1 MRNHIIKN
9 KMDPQVSI
17 VIVNWNVKNEL
28 RNCLESI
35 RKNISGIAYEIIV
48 VDNDSGDGSIE
59 MVKKE
64 YPDAILITN
73 KQNLGYG
80 RANNQGIRVAHGE
93 FVLIL
98 NPDTI
103 VLPGTVEK
111 MLKFMEENPDVGA
124 CGPLILGNDYK
135 PSHPVIYDPTVWEL
149 FGNDTFLR
157 KLFPKLCSP
166 LYGQPNRIK
175 RVPRL
180 SGCFFLAR
188 LKALKM
194 VGLFD
199 ERIFLFYEDADLFSQ
214 LRRNGWCM
222 YYLPEISILHLHS
235 KSVSHFSLFQKEV
248 FVRQGSLIY
257 FRNRYGFIPS
267 LFLKGF
273 LISSYLLYLV
283 TLEML
288 FLVSMKRIHKDRIS
302 FYRDLLKLT
311 YRSLFGRD

>member
-1 MRNHIIKN
+1 ML
-9 KMDPQVSI
+9 DLSI
-17 VIVNWNVKNEL
+17 VIVSWNVKEEL

-48 VDNDSGDGSIE
+48 VDNNSGDGSVE

-64 YPDAILITN
+64 YPEAILITN
-73 KQNLGYG
+73 KGNLGYG
-80 RANNQGIRVAHGE
+80 RANNQGIKVAKGK
-93 FVLIL
+93 FILIL

-103 VLPGTVEK
+103 VLSGAVGE
-111 MLKFMEENPDVGA
+111 MCRFLEENHSVGA
-124 CGPLILGNDYK
+124 CGPKILDSDFK
-135 PSHPVIYDPTVWEL
+135 PFHPVIYDPTIWEL

-166 LYGQPNRIK
+166 LYRQPNRIK
-175 RVPRL
+175 RVHRL

-188 LKALKM
+188 IKALKM
-194 VGLFD
+194 VDLFD
-199 ERIFLFYEDADLFSQ
+199 ERIFLFYEDADLFSR
-214 LRRNGWCM
+214 LRRNGWCL
-222 YYLPEISILHLHS
+222 YYLPEISVLHLHS

-267 LFLKGF
+267 LFFKVF
-273 LISSYLLYLV
+273 LISSYLLYLI

-288 FLVSMKRIHKDRIS
+288 SLLSRKEVYDNKKT

-311 YRSLFGRD
+311 SRSLFGLD

>member
-1 MRNHIIKN
+1 MKN
-9 KMDPQVSI
+9 KMAPQVSI
-17 VIVNWNVKNEL
+17 VIVNWNVKNES

-35 RKNISGIAYEIIV
+35 HKNISGIAYEIII
-48 VDNDSGDGSIE
+48 VDNNSSDGSIE

-73 KQNLGYG
+73 EQNLGYG
-80 RANNQGIRVAHGE
+80 RANNQGIRVAKGE

-111 MLKFMEENPDVGA
+111 MLRFMEKNPDVGA
-124 CGPLILGNDYK
+124 CGPLILEKDYK
-135 PSHPVIYDPTVWEL
+135 PSHPVIYDPSVWEL

-166 LYGQPNRIK
+166 LYGQPDRITK
-175 RVPRL
+175 VHRL

-188 LKALKM
+188 LEALKK

-199 ERIFLFYEDADLFSQ
+199 ERIFLFYEDTDLFCR

-222 YYLPEISILHLHS
+222 YYLPEISVIHLHS

-267 LFLKGF
+267 LFFKGF

-288 FLVSMKRIHKDRIS
+288 SLLSMKRIHKEKIS
-302 FYRDLLKLT
+302 FYRELLKLT
-311 YRSLFGRD
+311 CKSLFGLG